1 MKKLFLLF
9 VVSMLTLT
17 GAKAEELSTLVA
29 TLNHEGKMWAF
40 YGKSALVD
48 AYNFAREGDVI
59 TLSAGTFTIPTEFKK
74 NVTVRGVGMFSD
86 IPTSNSYTALEGSPT
101 ITIQNNDSPM
111 AFEGL
116 CFLGVV
122 TVSYY
127 SAAKRI
133 TFTKV
138 RFEGDYAYLH
148 TCISVANNGVYAVFN
163 DCLVYRAL
171 DIYGGLLQNCL
182 VHWLRNNKGNDP
194 LDVNN
199 CIIDGYTNYRT
210 QDGYSDT
217 RYKQGSYVQYA
228 NFTNTLLIGD
238 GTLIPDWSTYNAYN
252 CVGFST
258 AVDNGTFF
266 AGANE
271 SNRMV
276 EDREHFFKE
285 SSAFTKSTDQYGD
298 VNGYSLAWLG
308 WYDLNANGHGLYELS
323 DEAKK
328 IYKGNDGTVVGL
340 WGGAYPFNITP
351 SNPRLKKCE
360 IVPKVGTDGKLKVT
374 IEVAQ

>member
-9 VVSMLTLT
+9 VASVLAIT
-17 GAKAEELSTLVA
+17 GAKAEEPSTLVA
-29 TLNHEGKMWAF
+29 TLNHEGKMWAY

-59 TLSAGTFTIPTEFKK
+59 TLSAGTFTVPNISK
-74 NVTVRGVGMFSD
+74 NVTVRGIGMYSD
-86 IPTSNSYTALEGSPT
+86 LPTSNSYTALEGDYKD

-116 CFLGVV
+116 CFLGYVKIP
-122 TVSYY
+122 YN

-138 RFEGDYAYLH
+138 RFEGNHSEYNNPRKS
-148 TCISVANNGVYAVFN
+148 ISVFNQGVYAVFN
-163 DCLVYRAL
+163 DCIIYRS
-171 DIYGGLLQNCL
+171 IEVYGGLLQNCL
-182 VHWLRNNKGNDP
+182 VEWLLNYKGNDP
-194 LDVNN
+194 LTVNN
-199 CIIDGYTNYRT
+199 CVIYDFSKYQTPSGSSIPR
-210 QDGYSDT
+210 
-217 RYKQGSYVQYA
+217 GSYINYA
-228 NFTNTLLIGD
+228 NFTNTLLVGD
-238 GTLIPDWSTYNAYN
+238 GTLVPDWTTYSAKN

-266 AGANE
+266 NHADE

-276 EDREHFFKE
+276 EDREHFFKDT
-285 SSAFTKSTDQYGD
+285 SAFTKSTDQYGD

-308 WYDLNANGHGLYELS
+308 WYDLNGGHGLYELS
-323 DEAKK
+323 DEAAK
-328 IYKGNDGTVVGL
+328 IYKGNDGTVVGV

-351 SNPRLKKCE
+351 SNPRLTKCE
-360 IVPKVGTDGKLKVT
+360 IVPRVGNDGKLNVT

>member
-9 VVSMLTLT
+9 VVSMLAMT
-17 GAKAEELSTLVA
+17 GAKAEEPSTLVA

-40 YGKSALVD
+40 YGKKALID

-59 TLSAGTFTIPTEFKK
+59 TLSAGTFTAVNMTK
-74 NVTVRGVGMFSD
+74 NLTIRGVGMFSD
-86 IPTSNSYTALEGSPT
+86 IPTSNSYTALEGYPT
-101 ITIQNNDSPM
+101 ITIQNNDSPIS
-111 AFEGL
+111 FEGL
-116 CFLGVV
+116 CFLGGV
-122 TVSYY
+122 TVENNS
-127 SAAKRI
+127 SAKRI

-138 RFEGDYAYLH
+138 RFEGNASYSK
-148 TCISVANNGVYAVFN
+148 TSVVVNPANVYAVFN
-163 DCLVYRAL
+163 DCIIYRAL
-171 DIYGGLLQNCL
+171 QVKGGLLQNCL
-182 VHWLRNNKGNDP
+182 VEWLRNDKGNDP
-194 LDVNN
+194 LSVNN
-199 CIIDGYTNYRT
+199 CVIYDFKKYYNRNGYY
-210 QDGYSDT
+210 Y
-217 RYKQGSYVQYA
+217 GSYINDA
-228 NFTNTLLIGD
+228 NLTNTLLIGD
-238 GTLIPDWSTYNAYN
+238 GTLVPDWSTYDAYN

-258 AVDNGTFF
+258 AADNGTFF

-276 EDREHFFKE
+276 EDREHFFKD
-285 SSAFTKSTDQYGD
+285 SSALTKNTDQYGD
-298 VNGYSLAWLG
+298 LTGYTLAWLG

-323 DEAKK
+323 DEAAK
-328 IYKGNDGTVVGL
+328 IYKGNDGTVVGV

>member
-1 MKKLFLLF
+1 
-9 VVSMLTLT
+9 MLAMT
-17 GAKAEELSTLVA
+17 GAKAEEPSTLVA

-40 YGKSALVD
+40 YGKKALVD

-59 TLSAGTFTIPTEFKK
+59 TLSAGTFTAVNMTK
-74 NVTVRGVGMFSD
+74 NLTIRGVGMFSD

-101 ITIQNNDSPM
+101 ITIQNNDSPI
-111 AFEGL
+111 AIEGL
-116 CFLGVV
+116 CFLS
-122 TVSYY
+122 TVSVSNG

-133 TFTKV
+133 TFSKV
-138 RFEGDYAYLH
+138 RFEGDTKAGFGRYS
-148 TCISVANNGVYAVFN
+148 INVDNKGVYAVFN
-163 DCLVYRAL
+163 DCIIYRCL
-171 DIYGGLLQNCL
+171 RVFGGLLQNCL
-182 VHWLRNNKGNDP
+182 VEWLRNEKGNDP
-194 LDVNN
+194 LSINN
-199 CIIDGYTNYRT
+199 CVIYSLT
-210 QDGYSDT
+210 QYNIYQST
-217 RYKQGSYVQYA
+217 GSFVQYA

-238 GTLIPDWSTYNAYN
+238 GTLVPDWTTYDAYN

-258 AVDNGTFF
+258 AADNGTFF

-276 EDREHFFKE
+276 EDREHFFKD
-285 SSAFTKSTDQYGD
+285 SSALTKNTDQYGD
-298 VNGYSLAWLG
+298 LTGYTLAWLG

-323 DEAKK
+323 DEAAK
-328 IYKGNDGTVVGL
+328 IYKGNDGTVVGV